1 MYKWEREVVTTGR
14 CHSGLCGEI
23 HCAGHTATVVQN
35 RMVVIFGHSPQ
46 LGYLDT
52 VQEYHFG
59 SKEWGVVETSGYPIK
74 GGYGHSA
81 VLDTLTNKIYVYGG
95 YVSHSP
101 SVAQLSSE
109 VYAFDH
115 LKAEWELRTASPSAR

>member
-1 MYKWEREVVTTGR
+1 MHLR
-14 CHSGLCGEI
+14 LCGEI

-59 SKEWGVVETSGYPIK
+59 SRCWTGLYT
-74 GGYGHSA
+74 
-81 VLDTLTNKIYVYGG
+81 VLLVLHTLHK
-95 YVSHSP
+95 
-101 SVAQLSSE
+101 
-109 VYAFDH
+109 
-115 LKAEWELRTASPSAR
+115 

>member
-1 MYKWEREVVTTGR
+1 MYPGIADRMQKEITALAPSTIKIKK
-14 CHSGLCGEI
+14 I

-59 SKEWGVVETSGYPIK
+59 SREWAVVETSGYPIK

-95 YVSHSP
+95 YVS
-101 SVAQLSSE
+101 
-109 VYAFDH
+109 
-115 LKAEWELRTASPSAR
+115 